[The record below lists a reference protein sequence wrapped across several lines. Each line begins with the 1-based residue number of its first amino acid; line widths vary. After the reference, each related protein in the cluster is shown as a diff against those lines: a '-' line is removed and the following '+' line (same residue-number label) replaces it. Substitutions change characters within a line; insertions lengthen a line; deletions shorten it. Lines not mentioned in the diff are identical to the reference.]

1 MKSKK
6 NVLMIAAIVL
16 VVISFSLKAKVFSA
30 DETFDFKAWGSA
42 LNKEFKKQK
51 TMNSNKKYRSAQV
64 KKEIYLKGKKSI
76 IYKDDIMKTSKFYEA
91 SGMDKE
97 QAKEE
102 AVKYLKEYE
111 TLYTEATEKGYTVT
125 ETEVEEYVKEIKKS
139 FHSEEIDSESK
150 KQIDAL
156 IQQFDTEEDYW
167 KYEESVYEKSLP
179 IQKFVGDLQKKYY
192 KENESATQDD
202 WNDFLKK
209 YENHLISQEKYEE
222 TIINEERNK

>member
-6 NVLMIAAIVL
+6 NVLIIVGILL
-16 VVISFSLKAKVFSA
+16 VVMSFSLKTKVFSA
-30 DETFDFKAWGSA
+30 DETFDFKAWGGA

-64 KKEIYLKGKKSI
+64 KKEIYLKGKNSV
-76 IYKDDIMKTSKFYEA
+76 IYKDDIMITSKFYEA
-91 SGMDKE
+91 SGMGKE

-102 AVKYLKEYE
+102 SIKYLKEYE
-111 TLYTEATEKGYTVT
+111 TLYTAAIEKGYTVT
-125 ETEVEEYVKEIKKS
+125 ETEVAEYVKGIKES
-139 FHSEEIDSESK
+139 FHSAEIDSESK
-150 KQIDAL
+150 KQMNAL

-192 KENESATQDD
+192 KDNKSATQDD
-202 WNDFLKK
+202 WNDFLEK
-209 YENHLISQEKYEE
+209 YKNHLITQEKYAEV
-222 TIINEERNK
+222 K